1 MTSQKIETIENTY
14 DYNLDGSHFYI
25 NGDINNPIETKK
37 HIGASSYKPHL
48 FFRLDEKKYSHE
60 NLLKLLNYI
69 KESFKKTKVT
79 IETLNISND
88 YYVDILTANH
98 DNIKIEYETIKFE
111 FLFTG
116 NKKHIINFKKY
127 YKSSDNFEN
136 INNFEIIKQD
146 IYNLFFDTTINEIDN
161 KIDESFILN
170 RKIEFNNKIL
180 AREEQNRIIKAKRE
194 YDNNN
199 LHILDYH
206 FFINENRKG
215 YEIILPKN
223 LSDIHY
229 NLIETTTKEF
239 LEITKNK
246 LIDKINN
253 ECNSKLDSIKNR
265 HNKGYINSK
274 DYYELKNEIENKNID
289 DLEYET
295 NNFNE
300 NNFINRDRIV
310 SNFYFS
316 VTQDIMF
323 SFKKL
328 INIPTQETKIV
339 MPVIKKEI
347 VQETKKTIVDNFKSD
362 TIYYNLNGNIFN
374 PTTKQITVLKDVDK
388 TYKANKYV
396 PYTLKS
402 TFLIKDKI
410 KAPEKMKIEGE
421 NSFKDIYENFL
432 KQFQNNMESLS
443 KNDNRIDK
451 IEIKQTFNSFLQCE
465 VKQFIITF
473 IDKNN
478 KYKTFKSEIKKE
490 IYDNLKKEIYV
501 ILNYFIEVGKI
512 NEYIYTDKIDYTK
525 IKIESSFAVTYF
537 HNLNHVKKD
546 GLEIEINLGSKID
559 KNEIYFY
566 ELIKNNYQSFE
577 SKKMY
582 KITEDNSKTD
592 TVWVFKIE
600 TDKLYSDNYNNN
612 RLNLINEIK
621 NKCENFSFNN
631 LLELEYKKLE
641 QKNIVP
647 IKSKND
653 LLIEKIEA
661 DKKYIKKINNQFV
674 ESDILE
680 YSSKKILTKSELMK
694 LSHKL
699 AKTFEGD
706 YKACLSLAMKQI
718 YQEQKILKLELQK
731 LDTKKAA

>member
-1 MTSQKIETIENTY
+1 MANQKNETIENTY

-37 HIGASSYKPHL
+37 HIGASNYKPHL

-60 NLLKLLNYI
+60 NLLKLLNYV

-88 YYVDILTANH
+88 YYVDILTANL

-161 KIDESFILN
+161 KIDDDFIMN

-180 AREEQNRIIKAKRE
+180 AREEQNRIIKAKE
-194 YDNNN
+194 KYNSEN
-199 LHILDYH
+199 LHIKELNYH
-206 FFINENRKG
+206 FYINETNKA
-215 YEIILPKN
+215 YEIIFPEN
-223 LSDIHY
+223 LQLKHRQLITETFNEFLKIDLKSEIKKQTEYIPLSTSKEYLQHKTKE
-229 NLIETTTKEF
+229 IETQF
-239 LEITKNK
+239 NK
-246 LIDKINN
+246 V
-253 ECNSKLDSIKNR
+253 
-265 HNKGYINSK
+265 
-274 DYYELKNEIENKNID
+274 
-289 DLEYET
+289 
-295 NNFNE
+295 
-300 NNFINRDRIV
+300 NFINYDKI
-310 SNFYFS
+310 SINMFFKA
-316 VTQDIMF
+316 QDIMF

-328 INIPTQETKIV
+328 ISIPKQETK
-339 MPVIKKEI
+339 VINPLIEKVSTATKKEI
-347 VQETKKTIVDNFKSD
+347 VQETKKTILDNFQQD
-362 TIYYNLNGNIFN
+362 TIYYNINGNIFN
-374 PTTKQITVLKDVDK
+374 PTTKEITVLKDVDK

-396 PYTLKS
+396 PYSLKS
-402 TFLIKDKI
+402 TFLIKEKI
-410 KAPEKMKIEGE
+410 KIDEKKLFLEPKIKG
-421 NSFKDIYENFL
+421 IYETFL
-432 KQFQNNMESLS
+432 KQFQNNIESLS
-443 KNDNRIDK
+443 KNTIDK
-451 IEIKQTFNSFLQCE
+451 IEIKQGFNSFLQCE

-490 IYDNLKKEIYV
+490 IFDNLKKEIYI
-501 ILNYFIEVGKI
+501 ILNHFVEASKI

-525 IKIESSFAVTYF
+525 IKTESSFTATYF
-537 HNLNHVKKD
+537 HNLNHVKRD

-559 KNEIYFY
+559 KNEKYFY

-582 KITEDNSKTD
+582 KITEDNSETD

-621 NKCENFSFNN
+621 NKCEIFSFNN

-641 QKNIVP
+641 QKIINPIINIETKQD
-647 IKSKND
+647 IKAS
-653 LLIEKIEA
+653 
-661 DKKYIKKINNQFV
+661 
-674 ESDILE
+674 ILE
-680 YSSKKILTKSELMK
+680 TKLLTKSELMK

-731 LDTKKAA
+731 LETKKAA

>member
-1 MTSQKIETIENTY
+1 MTNQKIETIENTY
-14 DYNLDGSHFYI
+14 DYNLDGSHFCI

-37 HIGASSYKPHL
+37 HIGAANYKPHL
-48 FFRLDEKKYSHE
+48 FFRLDDKKYSHE

-69 KESFKKTKVT
+69 KESLKKTKVT

-88 YYVDILTANH
+88 YYVDILTANL

-146 IYNLFFDTTINEIDN
+146 IYNLFFNTTINEIDN
-161 KIDESFILN
+161 KIDDDFILN
-170 RKIEFNNKIL
+170 RKIEFNNKII
-180 AREEQNRIIKAKRE
+180 ARKEQERVIKAKRE

-199 LHILDYH
+199 LHIKELDYH

-253 ECNSKLDSIKNR
+253 QCNSKLDSIKNR

-300 NNFINRDRIV
+300 NHFINRDRIV

-432 KQFQNNMESLS
+432 KQLQNNMESLS

-451 IEIKQTFNSFLQCE
+451 IEISQKYNSKIKAE
-465 VKQFIITF
+465 VKSFNICYL
-473 IDKNN
+473 DKNN
-478 KYKTFKSEIKKE
+478 RYKYFIKEIKKE
-490 IYDNLKKEIYV
+490 IFDNLKKEIYI
-501 ILNYFIEVGKI
+501 ILNHFVEASKI

-525 IKIESSFAVTYF
+525 IKIESSFAATYF
-537 HNLNHVKKD
+537 HNLNHIKKD

-559 KNEIYFY
+559 KNEKYFY
-566 ELIKNNYQSFE
+566 ELIKNNYQSFD

-582 KITEDNSKTD
+582 KIIEDNSKTD

-600 TDKLYSDNYNNN
+600 TDKLYSDKYNNN

-631 LLELEYKKLE
+631 LLELEYKKIE
-641 QKNIVP
+641 QKIMNP
-647 IKSKND
+647 I
-653 LLIEKIEA
+653 IKIETKQ
-661 DKKYIKKINNQFV
+661 DIKPSVIENKLLNR
-674 ESDILE
+674 
-680 YSSKKILTKSELMK
+680 SELMK

>member
-1 MTSQKIETIENTY
+1 MINKTNETIENTY

-37 HIGASSYKPHL
+37 HIGASNYKPHL

-60 NLLKLLNYI
+60 NLLKLLNYV

-88 YYVDILTANH
+88 YYVDILTTNH

-111 FLFTG
+111 FLFTA

-146 IYNLFFDTTINEIDN
+146 IYNLFFDTSINEIDN
-161 KIDESFILN
+161 KIDDDFIMN

-180 AREEQNRIIKAKRE
+180 AREEQNRIIKAKE
-194 YDNNN
+194 KYNSEN
-199 LHILDYH
+199 LHIKELNYH
-206 FFINENRKG
+206 FYINDNKIFLPENLETKHRVLIEKFINDK
-215 YEIILPKN
+215 L
-223 LSDIHY
+223 
-229 NLIETTTKEF
+229 ET
-239 LEITKNK
+239 
-246 LIDKINN
+246 
-253 ECNSKLDSIKNR
+253 KLDENLKSDMKYISTANKTYYNEKQKESISYFKKNNYISY
-265 HNKGYINSK
+265 HYIKLNSFHSLGYIMY
-274 DYYELKNEIENKNID
+274 D
-289 DLEYET
+289 
-295 NNFNE
+295 
-300 NNFINRDRIV
+300 
-310 SNFYFS
+310 
-316 VTQDIMF
+316 
-323 SFKKL
+323 FKKL
-328 INIPTQETKIV
+328 ILPEIKQETK
-339 MPVIKKEI
+339 VINPLIKKVSTATKKEI
-347 VQETKKTIVDNFKSD
+347 AQETKKTILDNFESD
-362 TIYYNLNGNIFN
+362 TIYYNANGNIFN
-374 PTTKQITVLKDVDK
+374 PTTKKITVLKDVDK
-388 TYKANKYV
+388 NYKANKYV
-396 PYTLKS
+396 PYSLKS
-402 TFLIKDKI
+402 TFLIKEKI
-410 KAPEKMKIEGE
+410 KIDEKKLFLEPKTKE
-421 NSFKDIYENFL
+421 IYETFL
-432 KQFQNNMESLS
+432 KQFQNNIESLS
-443 KNDNRIDK
+443 KNTIDK
-451 IEIKQTFNSFLQCE
+451 IEIKQSFNSFLQCE

-490 IYDNLKKEIYV
+490 IFDNLKKEIYI
-501 ILNYFIEVGKI
+501 ILNHFVEASKI

-525 IKIESSFAVTYF
+525 IKTESSFTATYF
-537 HNLNHVKKD
+537 HNLNHVKRD

-731 LDTKKAA
+731 LEVKKAA

>member
-1 MTSQKIETIENTY
+1 MINKTNETIENTY

-37 HIGASSYKPHL
+37 HIGASNYKPHL

-88 YYVDILTANH
+88 YYVDILTANL

-161 KIDESFILN
+161 KIDNDFIMN

-180 AREEQNRIIKAKRE
+180 AREEQNRIIKTKE
-194 YDNNN
+194 KYNSEN
-199 LHILDYH
+199 LHIKELNYH
-206 FFINENRKG
+206 FYINETNKA
-215 YEIILPKN
+215 YEIIFPEN
-223 LSDIHY
+223 LQLKHRQLITETFNEFLKIDLKSEIKKQTEYIPLSTSKEYLQHKTKE
-229 NLIETTTKEF
+229 IETQF
-239 LEITKNK
+239 NK
-246 LIDKINN
+246 V
-253 ECNSKLDSIKNR
+253 
-265 HNKGYINSK
+265 
-274 DYYELKNEIENKNID
+274 
-289 DLEYET
+289 
-295 NNFNE
+295 
-300 NNFINRDRIV
+300 NFINYDKI
-310 SNFYFS
+310 SINMFFKA
-316 VTQDIMF
+316 QDIMF

-328 INIPTQETKIV
+328 ISIPKQETK
-339 MPVIKKEI
+339 VINPLIEKVSTATKKEI
-347 VQETKKTIVDNFKSD
+347 VQETKKTILNNFESD
-362 TIYYNLNGNIFN
+362 TIYYNANGNIFN
-374 PTTKQITVLKDVDK
+374 PTTKKITVLKDVDK
-388 TYKANKYV
+388 NYKANKYV

-402 TFLIKDKI
+402 AFLIKDKI

-432 KQFQNNMESLS
+432 KQFQNNLESLS

-451 IEIKQTFNSFLQCE
+451 IEISQKYNSNIKTE
-465 VKQFIITF
+465 VKSFNICYL
-473 IDKNN
+473 DKNN
-478 KYKTFKSEIKKE
+478 RYKYFIKEIKKE
-490 IYDNLKKEIYV
+490 IFDNLKKEIYV
-501 ILNYFIEVGKI
+501 ILNYFVEAGKI

-525 IKIESSFAVTYF
+525 IKTESSFTATYF
-537 HNLNHVKKD
+537 HNLNHVKRD

-559 KNEIYFY
+559 KNEKYFY

-631 LLELEYKKLE
+631 LLELEYKKIE
-641 QKNIVP
+641 QKIMNP
-647 IKSKND
+647 I
-653 LLIEKIEA
+653 IKIETKQ
-661 DKKYIKKINNQFV
+661 DIKPSVIENKLLNR
-674 ESDILE
+674 
-680 YSSKKILTKSELMK
+680 SELMK

>member
-1 MTSQKIETIENTY
+1 MTNQTNEQTLNYSS
-14 DYNLDGSHFYI
+14 DGSFF
-25 NGDINNPIETKK
+25 NFEGDTNIIETKK
-37 HIGASSYKPHL
+37 HIGASNYKPHL
-48 FFRLDEKKYSHE
+48 FFRLDDKKYSHE

-88 YYVDILTANH
+88 YYVDILTTNH

-111 FLFTG
+111 FLFTA

-170 RKIEFNNKIL
+170 KKIEFNNKII

-199 LHILDYH
+199 LHIKELDYH
-206 FFINENRKG
+206 FFINENSKG

-239 LEITKNK
+239 LGITKNK

-253 ECNSKLDSIKNR
+253 ECNSKLNSIKNR
-265 HNKGYINSK
+265 HSKGYINSK
-274 DYYELKNEIENKNID
+274 DYYYLKNEIENKNID

-300 NNFINRDRIV
+300 NHFINRDKIV

-339 MPVIKKEI
+339 IPIIKKEI
-347 VQETKKTIVDNFKSD
+347 VQETKKTIIDNYQSD
-362 TIYYNLNGNIFN
+362 TIYYNINGNIFN

-396 PYTLKS
+396 PYKLKS
-402 TFLIKDKI
+402 TFVIKEKI
-410 KAPEKMKIEGE
+410 KIDEKKLFLESKTKE
-421 NSFKDIYENFL
+421 IYETFL
-432 KQFQNNMESLS
+432 KQFQNNIESLS
-443 KNDNRIDK
+443 KNTIDK
-451 IEIKQTFNSFLQCE
+451 IEIKQSFNSFLQYE
-465 VKQFIITF
+465 VKQFIISF

-478 KYKTFKSEIKKE
+478 KYKTFKNEIKKE
-490 IYDNLKKEIYV
+490 IFDNLKKEIYV
-501 ILNYFIEVGKI
+501 ILNHFIEVDKI
-512 NEYIYTDKIDYTK
+512 NEYIYTDKINYTK
-525 IKIESSFAVTYF
+525 IKIESSFAATYF
-537 HNLNHVKKD
+537 HNLNHIKKD

-592 TVWVFKIE
+592 IVWIFKIE
-600 TDKLYSDNYNNN
+600 IDKLYSDNYNNN

-631 LLELEYKKLE
+631 LLEIEYKKLE
-641 QKNIVP
+641 QKIMNPIINIGTKQD
-647 IKSKND
+647 IKPSVIENK
-653 LLIEKIEA
+653 LL
-661 DKKYIKKINNQFV
+661 
-674 ESDILE
+674 SR
-680 YSSKKILTKSELMK
+680 SELMK